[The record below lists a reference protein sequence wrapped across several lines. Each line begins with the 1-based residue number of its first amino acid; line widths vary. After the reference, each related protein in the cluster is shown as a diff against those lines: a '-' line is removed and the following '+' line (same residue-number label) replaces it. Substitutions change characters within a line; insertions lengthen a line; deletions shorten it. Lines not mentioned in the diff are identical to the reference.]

1 MDVLKPDVFI
11 IEGIRYRVNPGN
23 YVSYGE
29 QLEEP
34 CYENYEEL
42 PDIGAISDGE
52 EDIEQAE
59 GGRYKTSFHVAMT
72 YFAYIIGSKG
82 ATKKRLETE
91 TRTKILIPK
100 IGHIGDI
107 VITGA
112 SKKDVASARRRIRL
126 MVLSSRKRLPYTH
139 FISIPMNGL
148 SIQSGFMSFKSE
160 VLEKCKDRGISEN
173 IFQNP
178 ERLHLTIGLLV
189 LSDKVER
196 TEAAK
201 VLEEC
206 KEAVVRPALSGKKLR
221 LVMCGIDIMNDE
233 FSNVDVLYGKVN
245 CKNDDI
251 DLQEFADS
259 INSFFYMK
267 GLSDKKEPVK
277 LHVTLMN
284 TKFGVKNDDDEEEEI
299 RPTLRGNKKEKR
311 KTEAFDA
318 TNIMKNF
325 QDYYFGEENISTIE
339 LSTMHD
345 SSNSQGYYLASA
357 VIDIS

>member
-1 MDVLKPDVFI
+1 MDVLKPDVFV

-23 YVSYGE
+23 YESYGE
-29 QLEEP
+29 KLEEP
-34 CYENYEEL
+34 YYDNYEEL
-42 PDIGAISDGE
+42 PDIETISDGE

-59 GGRYKTSFHVAMT
+59 GGRYKTSFHIAMT

-91 TRTKILIPK
+91 TRTKIFIPK
-100 IGHIGDI
+100 IGHSGDI

-126 MVLSSRKRLPYTH
+126 MVISSRKRHAYTH
-139 FISIPMNGL
+139 FISVPMTGL

-160 VLEKCKDRGISEN
+160 VLEKCKDRGINES

-196 TEAAK
+196 SEAGKA
-201 VLEEC
+201 LEEC
-206 KEAVVRPALSGKKLR
+206 KEVVIKPLLSGKKLR

-233 FSNVDVLYGKVN
+233 FSDVDILYGKVS

-251 DLQEFADS
+251 DLQDFADS
-259 INSFFYMK
+259 INSFFYKK
-267 GLSDKKEPVK
+267 GISDKNEPVK

-284 TKFGVKNDDDEEEEI
+284 TKFGAKKDTEEEEP
-299 RPTLRGNKKEKR
+299 RPVMRVNKKDKIKAE
-311 KTEAFDA
+311 TFDA
-318 TNIMKNF
+318 TNIVKNF
-325 QDYYFGEENISTIE
+325 QDYYFGEENITTIE

-345 SSNSQGYYLASA
+345 SSNGQGYYLASA